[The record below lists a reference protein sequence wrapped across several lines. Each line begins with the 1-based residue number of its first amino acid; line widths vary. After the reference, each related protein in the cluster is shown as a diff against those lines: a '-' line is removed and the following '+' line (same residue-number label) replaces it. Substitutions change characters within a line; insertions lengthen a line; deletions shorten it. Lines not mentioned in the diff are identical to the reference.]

1 MSEKLNVPG
10 PCGLRTAI
18 EAQLL
23 GAKVVVIEKRDRFSR
38 NNVLHLWPYNIQDL
52 RGLGAKKFYG
62 KFCAGAIDHISIRQL
77 QCILLKVC
85 LVLGVEVYDSVG
97 FESLIEPTDVE
108 TGWRAEVSPPD
119 HPVGQYEFD
128 ILIGADGKRNTLHG
142 FKRKEF
148 RGKLAIA
155 ITANFIRQHNEAE
168 SRVEEISGVAFIFN
182 QKFFN
187 DLYEA
192 KGVDLENIVYY
203 KDETHYFVMTAKK
216 QSLLDKGVIIKN
228 EPDTAKLLSPENI
241 RTERLFEYAREAAD
255 FATNYQMP
263 QMDFAVNH
271 YGKPDVAMFDFTS
284 MFQVI
289 F

>member
-1 MSEKLNVPG
+1 MYDE
-10 PCGLRTAI
+10 
-18 EAQLL
+18 L
-23 GAKVVVIEKRDRFSR
+23 G
-38 NNVLHLWPYNIQDL
+38 
-52 RGLGAKKFYG
+52 
-62 KFCAGAIDHISIRQL
+62 
-77 QCILLKVC
+77 
-85 LVLGVEVYDSVG
+85 
-97 FESLIEPTDVE
+97 
-108 TGWRAEVSPPD
+108 
-119 HPVGQYEFD
+119 
-128 ILIGADGKRNTLHG
+128 
-142 FKRKEF
+142 
-148 RGKLAIA
+148 IA
-155 ITANFIRQHNEAE
+155 
-168 SRVEEISGVAFIFN
+168 
-182 QKFFN
+182 
-187 DLYEA
+187 
-192 KGVDLENIVYY
+192 LENIVYY